1 MSKHDGVLEI
11 HMLEIDF
18 EWLKQVKIIVYQE
31 LDSNPK
37 KVIYQA

>member
-1 MSKHDGVLEI
+1 
-11 HMLEIDF
+11 MLEIDF
-18 EWLKQVKIIVYQE
+18 EWLKQEKIIVYQE